1 MGKRKSNCRHQE
13 SHRMNQHTALEH
25 AAALELQAHAALL
38 VTAYAKP
45 EDAAASRLAVL
56 MIATQQEARAQGIT
70 APLVFS
76 HEVQE

>member
-1 MGKRKSNCRHQE
+1 
-13 SHRMNQHTALEH
+13 MNWHTAHET

-38 VTAYAKP
+38 AAAYTKEP
-45 EDAAASRLAVL
+45 EDLAAARLAVL